1 VDRNT
6 QSRIVTR
13 QEAFRWGARAMTQAG
28 VPEPARDATV
38 LMGHV
43 TGEDPCLVL
52 LDRDLFL
59 GREEA
64 LRFKGLVGRR
74 CFREPLSQ
82 LLGAR
87 EFRSLEFK
95 VSRDVLT
102 PRPETETL
110 LDLAEEY
117 LNDLG
122 SPALIADVGTGPG
135 TIAVSLAVSVPSCR
149 VVGVDISQEALRI
162 AVFNARRHGVGK
174 RVRFAR
180 MDLTSGLKQD
190 ARFDLVVS
198 NPPYIRDDEYGSLPP
213 EVRNGDPR
221 CALVAGPEGTEF
233 YRPVAMGAGNLL
245 KPDGVLMV
253 EVGKDMEGKV
263 ARIMKECGFGSIEIT
278 PDLAGINR
286 VVTGKPVHG

>member
-1 VDRNT
+1 
-6 QSRIVTR
+6 
-13 QEAFRWGARAMTQAG
+13 
-28 VPEPARDATV
+28 
-38 LMGHV
+38 
-43 TGEDPCLVL
+43 
-52 LDRDLFL
+52 
-59 GREEA
+59 
-64 LRFKGLVGRR
+64 
-74 CFREPLSQ
+74 
-82 LLGAR
+82 
-87 EFRSLEFK
+87 
-95 VSRDVLT
+95 
-102 PRPETETL
+102 
-110 LDLAEEY
+110 
-117 LNDLG
+117 
-122 SPALIADVGTGPG
+122 VGTGPG